1 MSEGMFGLRKLELK
15 RRIENMPA
23 EVAAWRTATESV
35 ATGDDPD
42 EKVRYENAHFSQLRA
57 IQVVTNAFVSGQR
70 TMLDALD
77 PAGDAEA
84 FNQGC
89 FDLVKNVI
97 RAQKSWDF
105 FRDKLDLRHS
115 PAHKESLWVADT
127 VAWDCHRPVMDTA
140 VQLNIVGAAQVREP
154 PLVYCT
160 AEFSP
165 ATWVRGSRP
174 NDGRVYDLGE
184 TRLPIP
190 VIEMPWDHLGNSWEY
205 LALHHEVGHDIEA
218 DLGLRAILQNSLN
231 QVLSNA
237 GVPLARIKVW
247 LKWEGEVFAD
257 LCGLQLAGPAFTEAL
272 LHLLLLP
279 STAVRTFDEDDP
291 HPTHYTRILMN
302 AAYIRTLGDA
312 PALGEHADR
321 IDERW
326 KAVYGDASGDAD
338 LDAMAQDFPLI
349 FRALMDTEF
358 PILKNH
364 TVRQLMPLSNADDAR
379 IRAAERYFRTG
390 MNRPNNLPL
399 RHTVSAARLAVAAAA
414 QGGALNDQLCSD
426 VHQRVCDYV
435 KATAPGGLR
444 GSGSDAHEEFV
455 AGFAKRMFPE

>member
-1 MSEGMFGLRKLELK
+1 MSVEMFGLRKQELK
-15 RRIENMPA
+15 RRIENLPA
-23 EVAAWRTATESV
+23 GVAAWRAATESV
-35 ATGDDPD
+35 ATGNDPD
-42 EKVRYENAHFSQLRA
+42 EKVRFENAHFSQLRA
-57 IQVVTNAFVSGQR
+57 IEVLMDAFVSDQR
-70 TMLDALD
+70 TMLDGLD
-77 PAGDAEA
+77 PAGDPES
-84 FNQGC
+84 FNKSC
-89 FDLVKNVI
+89 FDLVRDVI

-115 PAHKESLWVADT
+115 PAHKELLWVADT
-127 VAWDCHRPVMDTA
+127 IAWDCHRPVMDAA
-140 VQLNIVGAAQVREP
+140 VQLKIVEGAQVREP

-218 DLGLRAILQNSLN
+218 DLGLRPILQTSLGN
-231 QVLSNA
+231 ILADAN
-237 GVPLARIKVW
+237 VPLSRVKTW

-257 LCGLQLAGPAFTEAL
+257 LCGLQLAGPAYTEAL
-272 LHLLLLP
+272 MHLLLLP
-279 STAVRTFDEDDP
+279 ASAVKTFDEDDP

-302 AAYIRTLGDA
+302 AAYVSTLGDA
-312 PALGEHADR
+312 PALGDHADR
-321 IDERW
+321 IERRW
-326 KAVYGDASGDAD
+326 KGLYGASSGDPA
-338 LDAMAQDFPLI
+338 LDAMAQDFPLV
-349 FRALMDTEF
+349 FKALMDTAF
-358 PILKNH
+358 PTLKDH
-364 TVRQLMPLSNADDAR
+364 TVRQLIPFSNANDAK

-390 MNRPNNLPL
+390 MNRPSGLPL
-399 RHTVSAARLAVAAAA
+399 RHTVSAARLAIAAAA
-414 QGGALNDQLCSD
+414 EGGTLTEQLCED

-435 KATAPGGLR
+435 KASVPGGLR
-444 GSGSDAHEEFV
+444 GGGSDAHEEFL